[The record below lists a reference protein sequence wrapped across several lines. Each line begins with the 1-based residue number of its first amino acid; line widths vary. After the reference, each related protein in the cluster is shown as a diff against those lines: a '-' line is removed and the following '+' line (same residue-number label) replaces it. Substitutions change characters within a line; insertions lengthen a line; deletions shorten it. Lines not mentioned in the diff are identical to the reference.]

1 MRDRA
6 ALLTALLV
14 LGPAAAARAGV
25 VAGLRT
31 LPVAPVPV
39 PALSAPQV
47 RPTALPGG
55 LMPSLSPAL
64 AVPSPILAAPALLI
78 PAAPVAAAPVPA
90 SAVRSLTAMG
100 AALPALRAPALSEMS
115 LRLSAGAAFDGEA
128 PRPGAVDPAPNPAV
142 DAFVRELLVILIKAG
157 GDPTKA
163 EGELIEVL
171 ARAHAAG
178 QLAPVLQALVAD
190 PRVVPH
196 LPPMPAEKRALY
208 AAQFAFMVGAE
219 LEGAGRIPGTK
230 PFETWDAMARRQSA
244 LIAGSAFASRGP
256 GEASLFTEPGFVK
269 EYEALTGAAFT
280 DDNSATPLIDG
291 PASFKVRFGLMR
303 KARKSIHIQSWAFYD
318 DATGNAAADLL
329 IAKKAEGL
337 DVKIM
342 VDGKT
347 PAVHGAAV
355 LARMAAAGIEIVYFN
370 DAARKYDGL
379 HTKILLV
386 DGVHAIIGGMN
397 FGDDYS
403 HLGAGKK
410 WRDTDLY
417 YRGRVVGQTA
427 RFMAALWNAQV
438 TAQGLPHGL
447 MNPMAVRP
455 ASGKARMSVLADD
468 PEGEATIMLA
478 YLKAISG
485 ASAVINIENAYL
497 ITMPQ
502 LREALL
508 AALARGVKVNILTNS
523 AESIDEPI
531 VIAPILASL
540 PELIAAGATVAL
552 KRGDTVHSKFMTV
565 DGLFSI
571 VGSFNLHPRS
581 IRYEF
586 ELIMSTL
593 DPRVAARLDAAFA
606 ADMAA
611 ALPVTDPA
619 ALAIPDSPLNRIVRR
634 YLYNQL

>member
-1 MRDRA
+1 MRVRA
-6 ALLTALLV
+6 SLLTAFLA
-14 LGPAAAARAGV
+14 LGASAGRAGV
-25 VAGLRT
+25 VSGLRA
-31 LPVAPVPV
+31 LPGAPVPAV
-39 PALSAPQV
+39 TLSAPQAL
-47 RPTALPGG
+47 PTALPGS
-55 LMPSLSPAL
+55 LMPTLAPAL
-64 AVPSPILAAPALLI
+64 AVPALAPAAPALA
-78 PAAPVAAAPVPA
+78 AAPVAAT
-90 SAVRSLTAMG
+90 AVRSLKAMG
-100 AALPALRAPALSEMS
+100 AALPSPQAPALSEMS
-115 LRLSAGAAFDGEA
+115 LRLPAGAAFDGEA
-128 PRPGAVDPAPNPAV
+128 PRPGAVDPSPDPAV

-163 EGELIEVL
+163 EAELIGVL
-171 ARAHAAG
+171 ARAHASG
-178 QLAPVLQALVAD
+178 RLAPVLQALVSD

-230 PFETWDAMARRQSA
+230 PFEPWDDMSRRQLA
-244 LIAGSAFASRGP
+244 LVAGSAHAPRGP

-269 EYEALTGAAFT
+269 EYAALTGAAFT
-280 DDNSATPLIDG
+280 GGNSVKALIDG

-303 KARKSIHIQSWAFYD
+303 KAKKSIHIQSWAFYD

-329 IAKKAEGL
+329 IAKKKEGL
-337 DVKIM
+337 DVKVM

-347 PAVHGAAV
+347 SAVHGAAV
-355 LARMAAAGIEIVYFN
+355 LARMAAAGVEIVLFN

-386 DGVHAIIGGMN
+386 DGIHAVVGGMN

-403 HLGAGKK
+403 HMGAGKK

-417 YRGRVVGQTA
+417 YRGRAVARTG

-438 TAQGLPHGL
+438 AAQGLPHGL
-447 MNPMAVRP
+447 MRPLPVRAAP
-455 ASGKARMSVLADD
+455 GKTRMSFLADT

-485 ASAVINIENAYL
+485 ASSVINVENAYL

-508 AALARGVKVNILTNS
+508 AALRRGVKVNILTNS

-540 PELIAAGATVAL
+540 PELIAAGANVSL
-552 KRGDTVHSKFMTV
+552 KRGDTLHSKFMTV

-581 IRYEF
+581 LRYEI
-586 ELIMSTL
+586 ELIVSAL
-593 DPRVAARLDAAFA
+593 DAGLAARLDAAFA
-606 ADMAA
+606 SDMAA

-619 ALAIPDSPLNRIVRR
+619 ALAVPDSPLNRIVRR
-634 YLYNQL
+634 YLFNQL

>member
-1 MRDRA
+1 
-6 ALLTALLV
+6 
-14 LGPAAAARAGV
+14 
-25 VAGLRT
+25 
-31 LPVAPVPV
+31 
-39 PALSAPQV
+39 S
-47 RPTALPGG
+47 
-55 LMPSLSPAL
+55 
-64 AVPSPILAAPALLI
+64 
-78 PAAPVAAAPVPA
+78 
-90 SAVRSLTAMG
+90 
-100 AALPALRAPALSEMS
+100 
-115 LRLSAGAAFDGEA
+115 
-128 PRPGAVDPAPNPAV
+128 
-142 DAFVRELLVILIKAG
+142 
-157 GDPTKA
+157 
-163 EGELIEVL
+163 ELIDVL

-178 QLAPVLQALVAD
+178 QLNSVVQALVAD
-190 PRVVPH
+190 PRVIAH
-196 LPPMPAEKRALY
+196 LPPMPAEKRAVF

-230 PFETWDAMARRQSA
+230 PFEPWNDMARRQTA
-244 LIAGSAFASRGP
+244 LVAASAFAPRGP

-280 DDNSATPLIDG
+280 DSNSAVPLIDG
-291 PASFKVRFGLMR
+291 PASFKARFGLMR
-303 KARKSIHIQSWAFYD
+303 KAKKSIHIQSWAFYD
-318 DATGNAAADLL
+318 DTTGNAAADLL
-329 IAKKAEGL
+329 IAKKREGL
-337 DVKIM
+337 DIKIM

-347 PAVHGAAV
+347 TAQHGAAV
-355 LARMAAAGIEIVYFN
+355 LARMSAAGIEIVLFN

-386 DGVHAIIGGMN
+386 DGVHAIVGGMN

-403 HLGAGKK
+403 HLGVGKK

-417 YRGRVVGQTA
+417 YRGRVVGQTG
-427 RFMAALWNAQV
+427 RFMAALWNAQI
-438 TAQGLPHGL
+438 TAQGLPFGL
-447 MNPMAVRP
+447 MNPPAVFP
-455 ASGKARMSVLADD
+455 ASGKARMSFLADD

-485 ASAVINIENAYL
+485 ASTVINIENAYL

-502 LREALL
+502 LRTALL
-508 AALARGVKVNILTNS
+508 DALRRGVKVNILTNS

-531 VIAPILASL
+531 IIAPILASL

-586 ELIMSTL
+586 ELIVNTL
-593 DPRVAARLDAAFA
+593 DARVAARLDRAFA

-619 ALAIPDSPLNRIVRR
+619 ALAIPDSPLTRIVRR
-634 YLYNQL
+634 YLFNQL

>member
-1 MRDRA
+1 
-6 ALLTALLV
+6 
-14 LGPAAAARAGV
+14 
-25 VAGLRT
+25 
-31 LPVAPVPV
+31 
-39 PALSAPQV
+39 
-47 RPTALPGG
+47 
-55 LMPSLSPAL
+55 
-64 AVPSPILAAPALLI
+64 
-78 PAAPVAAAPVPA
+78 
-90 SAVRSLTAMG
+90 MG

-115 LRLSAGAAFDGEA
+115 LRVSAAAAFDGSRPEPEA
-128 PRPGAVDPAPNPAV
+128 DDPAPNPAV
-142 DAFVRELLVILIKAG
+142 DAFVRELLVALLKAG

-163 EGELIEVL
+163 ENELIDVL
-171 ARAHAAG
+171 SRAHAAG
-178 QLAPVLQALVAD
+178 QLNPVLQALVAD
-190 PRVVPH
+190 PRVIAH
-196 LPPMPAEKRALY
+196 LPPMPAEKRALF

-230 PFETWDAMARRQSA
+230 PFESWSDMSRRQSA
-244 LIAGSAFASRGP
+244 LIAAGSFAPRGP
-256 GEASLFTEPGFVK
+256 GEKSLFTEPGFIK
-269 EYEALTGAAFT
+269 EYEALTGSLFT
-280 DDNSATPLIDG
+280 GGNTAKPLIDG
-291 PASFKVRFGLMR
+291 PVSFKVRFGLMR
-303 KARKSIHIQSWAFYD
+303 KATKSIHIQSWAFYD

-337 DVKIM
+337 GVKIM

-347 PAVHGAAV
+347 ASVHGASV
-355 LARMAAAGIEIVYFN
+355 LARMATAGVEIVYFN
-370 DAARKYDGL
+370 DASRKYDGL

-386 DGVHAIIGGMN
+386 DGVHAIVGGMN

-403 HLGAGKK
+403 HMGPGPK

-417 YRGRVVGQTA
+417 YRGKVVAQTS
-427 RFMAALWNAQV
+427 RFMTALWNSQV
-438 TAQGLPHGL
+438 SAQGLSHGL
-447 MNPMAVRP
+447 MSPVVA
-455 ASGKARMSVLADD
+455 ASAAGKARLSFLADD

-478 YLKAISG
+478 YLKAIAG
-485 ASAVINIENAYL
+485 AGTVINIENAYL

-502 LREALL
+502 LKAALL
-508 AALARGVKVNILTNS
+508 DALRRGVKVNILTNS

-540 PELIAAGATVAL
+540 PELIAAGATVGL

-586 ELIMSTL
+586 ELVVSAL
-593 DPRVAARLDAAFA
+593 DARLAAALDRAFA

-619 ALAIPDSPLNRIVRR
+619 ALDIPDSPLTRIVQR

>member
-1 MRDRA
+1 MR
-6 ALLTALLV
+6 TFP
-14 LGPAAAARAGV
+14 G
-25 VAGLRT
+25 
-31 LPVAPVPV
+31 APVPV
-39 PALSAPQV
+39 VTLFAPQL
-47 RPTALPGG
+47 RPIS
-55 LMPSLSPAL
+55 LMTPAIPSLSPAL
-64 AVPSPILAAPALLI
+64 AAPSAL
-78 PAAPVAAAPVPA
+78 PAAPVIALSAAPAAVVPVT
-90 SAVRSLTAMG
+90 AVQSLTAIS
-100 AALPALRAPALSEMS
+100 AAMPALQAPALNEMS
-115 LRLSAGAAFDGEA
+115 LRLSAGAAFDGT
-128 PRPGAVDPAPNPAV
+128 RPGQGAAAVPATDPAV
-142 DAFVRELLVILIKAG
+142 DAFVKELLFILIKAG

-163 EGELIEVL
+163 EAELIGVL

-178 QLAPVLQALVAD
+178 QLNAVLQGLVSD
-190 PRVVPH
+190 PRVIPH

-230 PFETWDAMARRQSA
+230 PFEPWDDMARRQTA
-244 LIAGSAFASRGP
+244 LVAASAFAPRGP
-256 GEASLFTEPGFVK
+256 GQASLFAEPGFVK

-303 KARKSIHIQSWAFYD
+303 KAKKSIHIQSWAFYD

-329 IAKKAEGL
+329 IAKKREGL

-347 PAVHGAAV
+347 TAAHGAAV
-355 LARMAAAGIEIVYFN
+355 LARMSAAGIEIVLFN

-386 DGVHAIIGGMN
+386 DGVHAIVGGMN

-403 HLGAGKK
+403 HMGAGKK

-427 RFMAALWNAQV
+427 RFMAALWNAQI
-438 TAQGLPHGL
+438 TAQNLPFGL
-447 MNPMAVRP
+447 MNPLAVRP
-455 ASGKARMSVLADD
+455 AAGKARMSFLADD

-485 ASAVINIENAYL
+485 ASTVINIENAYL

-502 LREALL
+502 LRTALL
-508 AALARGVKVNILTNS
+508 AALKRGVKVNILTNS

-531 VIAPILASL
+531 IIAPILASL

-593 DPRVAARLDAAFA
+593 DPRVAAKLDRAFA
-606 ADMAA
+606 ADMALA
-611 ALPVTDPA
+611 TPVTDPA
-619 ALAIPDSPLNRIVRR
+619 ALAIPDSPLTRIVRR
-634 YLYNQL
+634 YLFNQL

>member
-1 MRDRA
+1 MRPC
-6 ALLTALLV
+6 LYWLPLLV
-14 LGPAAAARAGV
+14 LSTPAAAGV
-25 VAGLRT
+25 VASLRPMT
-31 LPVAPVPV
+31 ASPVPLV
-39 PALSAPQV
+39 GFPAPPLQAPSA
-47 RPTALPGG
+47 L
-55 LMPSLSPAL
+55 PAL
-64 AVPSPILAAPALLI
+64 ALTPLALAPLAPALAAPRAIAAAPALAAPAAEGAAVSLRAMAAAI
-78 PAAPVAAAPVPA
+78 PA
-90 SAVRSLTAMG
+90 LQ
-100 AALPALRAPALSEMS
+100 APALSEMS
-115 LRLSAGAAFDGEA
+115 LRLPAGAAFDGSA
-128 PRPGAVDPAPNPAV
+128 PGRGDAVPAADPAV
-142 DAFVRELLVILIKAG
+142 DAFVRELLVVLIKAG

-163 EGELIEVL
+163 ESELIEVL

-178 QLAPVLQALVAD
+178 QLNPVLQALVAD
-190 PRVVPH
+190 PRVISH
-196 LPPMPAEKRALY
+196 LPPMPAEKRAMF

-230 PFETWDAMARRQSA
+230 PFEPWDDMARRQSA
-244 LIAGSAFASRGP
+244 LVAAGAFAPRGP
-256 GEASLFTEPGFVK
+256 GAPSLFTEPAFVK

-280 DDNSATPLIDG
+280 DGNSAKPLIDG

-303 KARKSIHIQSWAFYD
+303 KAKRSIHIQSWAFYD
-318 DATGNAAADLL
+318 DTTGNAAADLL
-329 IAKKAEGL
+329 IARKKEGL

-347 PAVHGAAV
+347 SAQHGAAV
-355 LARMAAAGIEIVYFN
+355 LARMAAAGIEVVLFN

-386 DGVHAIIGGMN
+386 DGVHAIVGGMN
-397 FGDDYS
+397 FGDEYS
-403 HLGAGKK
+403 HMGPGKK

-417 YRGRVVGQTA
+417 YRGLAAGQTA

-447 MNPMAVRP
+447 MGAPFVSRAPGR
-455 ASGKARMSVLADD
+455 ARMSFLADG

-478 YLKAISG
+478 YLKAIAG
-485 ASAVINIENAYL
+485 ASTVINIENAYL

-502 LREALL
+502 LRAALL
-508 AALARGVKVNILTNS
+508 DALRRGVKVNILTNS

-540 PELIAAGATVAL
+540 PELIAAGATVGL
-552 KRGDTVHSKFMTV
+552 KRGDTVHSKFLTV
-565 DGLFSI
+565 DGVFAL

-581 IRYEF
+581 IRYEH
-586 ELIMSTL
+586 ELIVSAL
-593 DPRVAARLDAAFA
+593 DPRLAAGFDRAFA

-611 ALPVTDPA
+611 ATPVTDPA
-619 ALAIPDSPLNRIVRR
+619 ALAIPDSPLTRIVRR

>member
-1 MRDRA
+1 MSARISLIS
-6 ALLTALLV
+6 ALLII
-14 LGPAAAARAGV
+14 GPSAARAGV
-25 VAGLRT
+25 VAGLRA
-31 LPVAPVPV
+31 LPGAPVPV
-39 PALSAPQV
+39 ITLSAPQIN
-47 RPTALPGG
+47 PITFMTPAF
-55 LMPSLSPAL
+55 PSLAPAL
-64 AVPSPILAAPALLI
+64 TVPSPLL
-78 PAAPVAAAPVPA
+78 AAPVAAAAPI
-90 SAVRSLTAMG
+90 AVTAVQSLAAIG
-100 AALPALRAPALSEMS
+100 AALPKTQAPALSEMS
-115 LRLSAGAAFDGEA
+115 LRLSAGAAFDGA
-128 PRPGAVDPAPNPAV
+128 RDVPGAVDPAPNPAV
-142 DAFVRELLVILIKAG
+142 DAFVRELLVVLIKAG

-163 EGELIEVL
+163 ESELIDVL

-178 QLAPVLQALVAD
+178 QLNSVVQALVAD
-190 PRVVPH
+190 PRVIAH
-196 LPPMPAEKRALY
+196 LPPMPAEKRAVF

-230 PFETWDAMARRQSA
+230 PFEPWNDMARRQTA
-244 LIAGSAFASRGP
+244 LIAASAFAPRGP

-280 DDNSATPLIDG
+280 DGNSAVPLIDG
-291 PASFKVRFGLMR
+291 PASFKARFGLMR
-303 KARKSIHIQSWAFYD
+303 KAKKSIHIQSWAFYD
-318 DATGNAAADLL
+318 DTTGNAAADLL
-329 IAKKAEGL
+329 IAKKREGL
-337 DVKIM
+337 DIKIM

-347 PAVHGAAV
+347 TAQHGAAV
-355 LARMAAAGIEIVYFN
+355 LARMSAAGIEIVLFN

-386 DGVHAIIGGMN
+386 DGVHAIVGGMN

-403 HLGAGKK
+403 HLGVGKK

-417 YRGRVVGQTA
+417 YRGRVVGQTG
-427 RFMAALWNAQV
+427 RFMAALWNAQI
-438 TAQGLPHGL
+438 TAQGLPFGL
-447 MNPMAVRP
+447 MNPPAVSP
-455 ASGKARMSVLADD
+455 ASGKARMSFLADD

-485 ASAVINIENAYL
+485 ASTVINIENAYL

-502 LREALL
+502 LRTALL
-508 AALARGVKVNILTNS
+508 DALRRGVKVNILTNS

-531 VIAPILASL
+531 IIAPILASL

-586 ELIMSTL
+586 ELIVNTL
-593 DPRVAARLDAAFA
+593 DARVAARLDRAFA

-619 ALAIPDSPLNRIVRR
+619 ALAIPDSPLTRIVRR
-634 YLYNQL
+634 YLFNQL